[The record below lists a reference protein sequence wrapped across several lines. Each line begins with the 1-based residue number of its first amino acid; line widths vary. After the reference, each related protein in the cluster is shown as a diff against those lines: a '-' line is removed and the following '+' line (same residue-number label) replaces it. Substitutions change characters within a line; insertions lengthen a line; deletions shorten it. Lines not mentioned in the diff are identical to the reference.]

1 MRKYYRSALSFG
13 LLSVLIVGLAFVL
26 SGCSFLNQPPN
37 AAFTWEEGSNPYKVS
52 FDATGSSDPDGTIEA
67 YEWVFGDGT
76 TGSGSTIDHTYDND
90 GEYNV
95 KLTVTDN
102 GGATNSITKQVTI
115 DNLTAFFTIDPD
127 PATVDEE
134 VTFDASGSTG
144 DIDTYTWYPMSE
156 QSEGVTL
163 SGETATYTYT
173 QTGSFTVEL
182 EVEDSEGS
190 AMYGRSLEVE
200 AS

>member
-1 MRKYYRSALSFG
+1 
-13 LLSVLIVGLAFVL
+13 
-26 SGCSFLNQPPN
+26 
-37 AAFTWEEGSNPYKVS
+37 
-52 FDATGSSDPDGTIEA
+52 
-67 YEWVFGDGT
+67 
-76 TGSGSTIDHTYDND
+76 
-90 GEYNV
+90 
-95 KLTVTDN
+95 
-102 GGATNSITKQVTI
+102 
-115 DNLTAFFTIDPD
+115 
-127 PATVDEE
+127 
-134 VTFDASGSTG
+134 G